1 MKDYADRL
9 KEFIKICYKGNTS
22 AFASSIGKHKQAVYN
37 VIKRKQG
44 VGRILAASF
53 EEAGLNSEWLL
64 NGTGSMYSSN
74 KKGQELYRANSGIE
88 NVLNI
93 QNTKPSLSRAIKL
106 FFSSVGAGSNPDFDV
121 GSTLVD
127 VNDLLGIKESTILVE
142 IDDNDIE
149 HEGIY
154 KGDTLVIDTKASP
167 KNYDLCLIEYKG
179 SSLISRLV
187 FKGSGTYIVPED
199 VTQAPIKINEL
210 EAYKFRGGVKNIIKK
225 K

>member
-1 MKDYADRL
+1 MKDYVGRL
-9 KEFIKICYKGNTS
+9 EYFIKTCYKGNTS
-22 AFASSIGKHKQAVYN
+22 AFALASGKNKQAVYD
-37 VIKRKQG
+37 VKKRKQG
-44 VGRILAASF
+44 VGKILAASF
-53 EEAGLNSEWLL
+53 EEAGLSAEWLL
-64 NGTGSMYSSN
+64 DGTGSMYANN
-74 KKGQELYRANSGIE
+74 KKGQELYKRDSGIE

-93 QNTKPSLSRAIKL
+93 QSTKPSLSRAIKL
-106 FFSSVGAGSNPDFDV
+106 FFSSVGAGANPDFDI
-121 GSTLVD
+121 GSTMVD

-154 KGDTLVIDTKASP
+154 KGDTLVIDTKANP

-179 SSLISRLV
+179 SSLITRLV
-187 FKGSGTYIVPED
+187 FKGSDAYIVPED

-210 EAYKFRGGVKNIIKK
+210 ETYKFRGGVKNIIKK